1 MESPVRIT
9 RMQETGVVFR
19 IFLSDREDPILVDPL
34 IVAKHRLK
42 EGIVLTPPQVV
53 DLVREAALSLC
64 DREVARLLALRP
76 HAIGEV
82 RLKLARKQFELDIV
96 NATLRRYEQRGL
108 LDDAHVA
115 MTLARIALERHP
127 AGRSYLIAVL
137 RKKMIARE
145 LAEQTVDLALG
156 DRDENE
162 LAYAALS
169 QRKRALFSAP
179 QIEVESVRRKA
190 YTFLSR
196 RGIGYAAAKA
206 AVERLLKEREETDPS

>member
-1 MESPVRIT
+1 
-9 RMQETGVVFR
+9 
-19 IFLSDREDPILVDPL
+19 
-34 IVAKHRLK
+34 
-42 EGIVLTPPQVV
+42 VV
-53 DLVREAALSLC
+53 DLVREAALSVC

-76 HAIGEV
+76 HAVGEV
-82 RLKLARKQFELDIV
+82 RFKLARKQFEPDIV
-96 NATLRRYEQRGL
+96 SATLRKYEQRGL

-115 MTLARIALERHP
+115 MTLARIALERRP

-156 DRDENE
+156 DRNENE

-169 QRKRALFSAP
+169 QRKRALFSSA
-179 QIEVESVRRKA
+179 QIEVETVRRKA